1 MNGELMANLTEE
13 QKQKLTQSGLDP
25 LTFEKFSQAKADAI
39 ISRLGPA
46 APGTKPA
53 PVATKPPAPVVKPPA
68 PSTKPAPADTKKSPP
83 PLISGLDP
91 RELAIS
97 SDDELEDIK
106 LGGGPIEATG
116 QPSAYDPANVST
128 GLPGA
133 PITAPG
139 APDLGADIR
148 GAITAAPGR
157 ELISSVF
164 TPPQRAFFSG
174 LEMERDAIGTGTT
187 VTKVVTGEQIKGA
200 EKEFVKSRST
210 DPVGKIDVAKEA
222 DATRKAEEVVDSYFT
237 PGGEKRPLT
246 ASFASKRDEANK
258 GSIGAAYSP
267 QVIATPEEARAAK
280 EIELSAAKDAILTL
294 NKEYETKL
302 NQASSAK
309 DEKLIEDIQKRIT
322 LLKEKPA
329 SSPDFI
335 TRKSELIEYENLRR
349 RAAAEGKELAQ
360 FESDIFDKNIFEKSA
375 AIGGELFKQALTS
388 ADPGGAIVETPLQ
401 VGLRFLAS
409 PVSAG
414 VGVLEAGFGAIGTPG
429 VEVKPLDE
437 AVADR
442 IRGGLSAMG
451 GGLDIAEAAIEASG
465 LPKDS
470 PYATTARIAGGGA
483 GLIIDFLLPV
493 VPGLGAATSSFK
505 AASQTLAIE
514 KALGSTSSVAKTAA
528 LNAAK
533 AAAGE
538 IGRAIPFASRY
549 VAPEYGLDVF
559 SQSLTRYGKNSD
571 NIETMKD
578 LVSIAEDV
586 DLKKLSNADGAV
598 RLDIIEQAWKTKIQ
612 PQSGGNF
619 NDWLLR
625 TSKVSDAT
633 DPAIYGF
640 IKSEMPNAQ
649 KRALLSDAL
658 NNDAKA
664 ALARGTALSSEE
676 LMKDL
681 ISFAISKDIDV
692 SKLKL
697 KLPNGQAN
705 VPDILEAIAN
715 KTIPTVFSKEAPVLE
730 QLLYS
735 YANTNV
741 TKGLTST
748 KAGAAALPRYQRL
761 TRTSFIPADQ
771 TAAVTKQFE
780 NTIGSIRNKVVKAIA
795 EGRPT
800 ANLSPEEVSRIMDL
814 TLPTSLRFLPDNLK
828 NNLKDLVDEIIKP
841 TAVSDRPYGSTGYD
855 SYIAQQTVGMPKE
868 ATLTGAKINVAQY
881 NSLSEKILD
890 QIASSKPGYKSIFD
904 VEQDLRNIPE
914 GAGFSKEAYYQKVLT
929 PKEVAG
935 GTLEST
941 LKNGVNRLVDEGE
954 ASSSVLSKE
963 FIDEISQRWGSI
975 PEGFKAKY
983 RQARAEGLSA
993 PDAWSKVMVENYLIE
1008 GVDEARKAILVGAEP
1023 IADLSTLRGGAS
1035 DLRDPV
1041 VRARFKKEAEALRAE
1056 SFARAD
1062 SIKNQNLNQMFDDY
1076 LSMIYGGF
1084 ESVIESYSTAAGI
1097 RHIDGMLVAS
1107 GEMKKLTYVLAQHP
1121 YLKAQRATF
1130 MSLAKQG
1137 KHGEALVKLRDVHAI
1152 VQGRGI
1158 NQFIKNPEEL
1168 QVLFEA
1174 ARKADSNNLL
1184 GGIPYKTDGFRQ
1196 GERGIFEIWNYG
1208 KEAAPMFLVDDH
1220 LDLLSAQY
1228 LTRRQAGIV
1237 ADVYADY
1244 AKVMPDLFPTAE
1256 GIASNVD
1263 NFRSNFGFYLA
1274 ENPSG
1279 FVRSVDAGLGNKI
1292 LSTTQSNFPIDVEV
1306 VVKQLLN
1313 KVLYEQG
1320 SVDIAKSL
1328 YVALIEDSLTSLSSS
1343 QAAANRFRKV
1353 VTEKF
1358 EKTKASAVAEQ
1369 VDELRTAISKNTRTP
1384 IADVKITKAE
1394 IAEIEKAVDEI
1405 FEQTFFGAGK
1415 QYFKSFS
1422 GSSDYIRSIYPK
1434 LRAETTPLF
1443 FDTLKSS
1450 IRQAARANIEVITT
1464 GPLAIVDKIPLT
1476 FQETAAA
1483 KKALQKKG
1491 GVEDLAKSMEQ
1502 LAISSTVRKLD
1513 NPELAQTAAAAL
1525 EAGLEATLTLRQGAK
1540 ASAQK
1545 RFFNWIGQVA
1555 GTPSSLFSD
1564 GRIASVAKSG
1574 MLGGYSLVPN
1584 PKYLVGNLMT
1594 APAIVYSTLG
1604 SEFLAY
1610 SKGSISSVE
1619 ALTGGGVRGLV
1630 DIRVNPTP
1638 TKVEVVVTS
1647 PTGKVYTN
1655 YDIADIVSQNSI
1667 ARSQASA
1674 ELTNQVLQDISSFS
1688 AVEAGKLTGKIP
1700 AGLKGISRDQI
1711 IQALKENVG
1720 FGFTS
1725 RSMNIYQELAG
1736 QTDTA
1741 FRTNVLIKALKEGR
1755 SEAEAIKLAR
1765 ESLFDYGNLSR
1776 IEKDYIN
1783 KAFWFWTF
1791 RRNSYRAVLKSLLT
1805 NPQRLKN
1812 TYLANEF
1819 LPEVDR
1825 QYNISTRDYANTR
1838 AFLGLI
1844 EDKENLQR
1852 FGLYGA
1858 ANPMLDSASQM
1869 LDHIAILTPL
1879 LNPSLTVGEKLGQV
1893 ADKAIMEIGSMSSPL
1908 LQTIIGY
1915 SFGIDVRREGKEL
1928 GYGLDP
1934 KLMAWFQLSPEAWE
1948 TFQVFVNV
1956 EAVPPLEEIPGKG
1969 TYQGKQWRIRKGDK
1983 TSVRNWYLIQQCVV
1997 AAGLYRNFRDW
2008 APILPQET
2016 FDVMPDGSKVPR
2028 ITDPSLGGSREGIEK
2043 DLIRFF
2049 EVAGVITPISQPSL
2063 QDQVEFNKKAL
2074 YFELKEGTQK

>member
-1 MNGELMANLTEE
+1 MANLTEE
-13 QKQKLTQSGLDP
+13 QKQKLVQSGLDP
-25 LTFEKFSQAKADAI
+25 LTFEKFNQAKADAI

-46 APGTKPA
+46 APVTKQPA
-53 PVATKPPAPVVKPPA
+53 PVATKPPAPK
-68 PSTKPAPADTKKSPP
+68 TKPAPAATVQKKAPV
-83 PLISGLDP
+83 ISGLDP
-91 RELAIS
+91 RELSIPVGELDPRELAIPS
-97 SDDELEDIK
+97 EEELGEIK
-106 LGGGPIEATG
+106 LGGGPLEALG

-139 APDLGADIR
+139 APGIDSA
-148 GAITAAPGR
+148 
-157 ELISSVF
+157 
-164 TPPQRAFFSG
+164 TPAQSALFSG
-174 LEMERDAIGTGTT
+174 LEKERDAIGTGTT
-187 VTKVVTGEQIKGA
+187 VTKVVTGEGIKGA
-200 EKEFVKSRST
+200 EREFVKSRST
-210 DPVGKIDVAKEA
+210 DPLGKTEDAREA
-222 DATRKAEEVVDSYFT
+222 DAIRKAEEVVDSYFT
-237 PGGEKRPLT
+237 PGGERRPLT

-258 GSIGAAYSP
+258 GSIGAAYLP

-280 EIELSAAKDAILTL
+280 EIELSASKDAILTL
-294 NKEYETKL
+294 NKEYEKVL
-302 NQASSAK
+302 RQAASAK
-309 DEKLIEDIQKRIT
+309 DDKLTEDIQKRIT

-349 RAAAEGKELAQ
+349 RAAAEGKELPQ
-360 FESDIFDKNIFEKSA
+360 FEADIFDKSIFEKSA
-375 AIGGELFKQALTS
+375 AIGGELLKQTFTS

-429 VEVKPLDE
+429 VKVKPLDE

-493 VPGLGAATSSFK
+493 VPGFGAAASSFK

-514 KALGSTSSVAKTAA
+514 KALGSTSSVAKTAG

-559 SQSLTRYGKNSD
+559 SQSLTRYGKNGD

-578 LVSIAEDV
+578 LVNIAEDV
-586 DLKKLSNADGAV
+586 DLKKLSDADEAA
-598 RLDIIEQAWKTKIQ
+598 RLIILEQAWKTKVQ
-612 PQSGGNF
+612 PQRGGTF
-619 NDWLLR
+619 NDWLLK

-692 SKLKL
+692 SKMKL
-697 KLPNGQAN
+697 RLPNGQAN
-705 VPDILEAIAN
+705 VPEILEAIAN
-715 KTIPTVFSKEAPVLE
+715 KTMPTVLSKETPVLE

-748 KAGAAALPRYQRL
+748 KAGASALPRFQRL
-761 TRTSFIPADQ
+761 TRTSFLPADQ
-771 TAAVTKQFE
+771 TKSVISQFE
-780 NTIGSIRNKVVKAIA
+780 KEIGSIRDKVVKAMS

-800 ANLSPEEVSRIMDL
+800 ADLSPEEVSRIMDL
-814 TLPTSLRFLPDNLK
+814 TLPTSLRFMPDNLK
-828 NNLKDLVDEIIKP
+828 NDLKDLVDEIVK
-841 TAVSDRPYGSTGYD
+841 TAAVSDRPYGNTGYGGG
-855 SYIAQQTVGMPKE
+855 IAQQTVGMAKE
-868 ATLTGAKINVAQY
+868 APLTGAKINVAQY

-904 VEQDLRNIPE
+904 IEQDLRNIPE

-941 LKNGVNRLVDEGE
+941 LKTGVNRLLDNGE
-954 ASSSVLSKE
+954 AGSSVLSKE
-963 FIDEISQRWGSI
+963 FVDEVSQRWGSI
-975 PEGFKAKY
+975 PEDFKAKY

-993 PDAWSKVMVENYLIE
+993 PDAWSKVIVENYLVE
-1008 GVDEARKAILVGAEP
+1008 GAGEARRLITAGSEP
-1023 IADLSTLRGGAS
+1023 VANLSTLRGGAS

-1041 VRARFKKEAEALRAE
+1041 VRARFKKEAEALRLE
-1056 SFARAD
+1056 NFAKAD
-1062 SIKNQNLNQMFDDY
+1062 DIKNANFNQMFDDY

-1084 ESVIESYSTAAGI
+1084 ESVMEVYSTTG
-1097 RHIDGMLVAS
+1097 RTQFIDNMLVPTF
-1107 GEMKKLTYVLAQHP
+1107 EMKKLAFVLAQHP
-1121 YLKAQRATF
+1121 YVKAQKATF
-1130 MSLAKQG
+1130 LSLARQG
-1137 KHGEALVKLRDVHAI
+1137 RYGEALVKLRDVHAI

-1158 NQFIKNPEEL
+1158 NQFIKNAEEL
-1168 QVLFEA
+1168 EVLFNA
-1174 ARKADSNNLL
+1174 ARKVDTNNILRGL
-1184 GGIPYKTDGFRQ
+1184 PYKTEGFQQ

-1208 KEAAPMFLVDDH
+1208 KETAPMFLVDDH

-1228 LTRRQAGIV
+1228 LTRRQAGAV
-1237 ADVYADY
+1237 SDVYADY

-1256 GIASNVD
+1256 GIAKNVD

-1274 ENPSG
+1274 EDASG
-1279 FVRSVDAGLGNKI
+1279 FVRSVNAGLGNKI
-1292 LSTTQSNFPIDVEV
+1292 LATTASNFIIDVEV

-1313 KVLYEQG
+1313 KVLYQEG
-1320 SVDIAKSL
+1320 YTDIAKSL
-1328 YVALIEDSLTSLSSS
+1328 YIALIEDSLTSLSSTD
-1343 QAAANRFRKV
+1343 AAANRFRKV

-1358 EKTKASAVAEQ
+1358 ERTKLEAVTEQ
-1369 VDELRTAISKNTRTP
+1369 VDELRTAISKNTGTP

-1394 IAEIEKAVDEI
+1394 IAEIEKAVDQI
-1405 FEQTFFGAGK
+1405 FEQTFFGEGK

-1434 LRAETTPLF
+1434 LRSETTPLF
-1443 FDTLKSS
+1443 FDTLKTS
-1450 IRQAARANIEVITT
+1450 IRQAARSNLEVITR
-1464 GPLAIVDKIPLT
+1464 GPIEGIATIPLT
-1476 FQETAAA
+1476 FQETASA
-1483 KKALQKKG
+1483 KKSLLGKG
-1491 GVEDLAKSMEQ
+1491 GVEDLTKSMEQ
-1502 LAISSTVRKLD
+1502 LAISSTVRKLE

-1540 ASAQK
+1540 ASVQK
-1545 RFFNWIGQVA
+1545 RFFDWIGQVA

-1564 GRIASVAKSG
+1564 GKVASVAKSG
-1574 MLGGYSLVPN
+1574 MLGGYSLIPN

-1594 APAIVYSTLG
+1594 APAIIYSTLG

-1610 SKGSISSVE
+1610 SKGAVSSIE

-1700 AGLKGISRDQI
+1700 GGLKGISRDQI
-1711 IQALKENVG
+1711 LQALKENVG

-1776 IEKDYIN
+1776 IERDYIN

-1825 QYNISTRDYANTR
+1825 EYNISTRDYANTR
-1838 AFLGLI
+1838 PFLGLI
-1844 EDKENLQR
+1844 NDKENLQR
-1852 FGLYGA
+1852 FGLYGPA
-1858 ANPMLDSASQM
+1858 LPMLDSASQM
-1869 LDHIAILTPL
+1869 IDHVSMLTPI
-1879 LNPSLTVGEKLGQV
+1879 LNPSLTSGETLGEI
-1893 ADKAIMEIGSMSSPL
+1893 ANKTIMEVGAMSSPL
-1908 LQTIIGY
+1908 FQTVIGY
-1915 SFGIDVRREGKEL
+1915 SFGVDVRREGKEF

-1934 KLMAWFQLSPEAWE
+1934 KLMAWFQLNPEAWE
-1948 TFQVFVNV
+1948 TFQAFVNV

-1969 TYQGKQWRIRKGDK
+1969 TYQGKQWRIRKGDT
-1983 TSVRNWYLIQQCVV
+1983 TSVRNWYLIQQSVV

-2008 APILPQET
+2008 SPILPQET
-2016 FDVMPDGSKVPR
+2016 FDVMPDGTKVPR

-2049 EVAGVITPISQPSL
+2049 QIAGVITPIAQPSL

-2074 YFELKEGTQK
+2074 YFKLKEGTYK

>member
-13 QKQKLTQSGLDP
+13 QKQKLVQSGLDP
-25 LTFEKFSQAKADAI
+25 LTFEKFNQAKADAI

-46 APGTKPA
+46 APVTKQPA
-53 PVATKPPAPVVKPPA
+53 PVATKPPAPK
-68 PSTKPAPADTKKSPP
+68 TKPAPAATVQKKAPV
-83 PLISGLDP
+83 ISGLDP
-91 RELAIS
+91 RELSIPVGELDPRELAIPS
-97 SDDELEDIK
+97 EDELEEIK
-106 LGGGPIEATG
+106 LGGGPLEALG
-116 QPSAYDPANVST
+116 QPSAYDPANVSPR
-128 GLPGA
+128 LPGA

-139 APDLGADIR
+139 APGIDSA
-148 GAITAAPGR
+148 
-157 ELISSVF
+157 
-164 TPPQRAFFSG
+164 TPAQSALFSG
-174 LEMERDAIGTGTT
+174 LEKERDAIGTGTT
-187 VTKVVTGEQIKGA
+187 VTKVVTGGGIKEA
-200 EKEFVKSRST
+200 EREFVKSRST
-210 DPVGKIDVAKEA
+210 DPLGKTEAAREA
-222 DATRKAEEVVDSYFT
+222 DAKRKAEEVVDSYFT
-237 PGGEKRPLT
+237 PGGERRPLT

-258 GSIGAAYSP
+258 GSIGAAYLP
-267 QVIATPEEARAAK
+267 QVIATPEEAIAAK
-280 EIELSAAKDAILTL
+280 EIELSASKDAILTL
-294 NKEYETKL
+294 NKEYEKVL
-302 NQASSAK
+302 RQAASAK
-309 DEKLIEDIQKRIT
+309 DDKLTEDIQKRIT

-349 RAAAEGKELAQ
+349 RAAAEGKVLPQ
-360 FESDIFDKNIFEKSA
+360 FEADIFDKSIFEKSA
-375 AIGGELFKQALTS
+375 AIGGELLKQAFTS

-429 VEVKPLDE
+429 VKVKPLDE

-493 VPGLGAATSSFK
+493 VPGFGAATSSFK

-514 KALGSTSSVAKTAA
+514 KALGSTSSVAKTAG

-559 SQSLTRYGKNSD
+559 SQSLTRYGKNGD

-578 LVSIAEDV
+578 LVNIAEDV
-586 DLKKLSNADGAV
+586 DLKKLSDADEAA
-598 RLDIIEQAWKTKIQ
+598 RLIILEQAWKTKVQ
-612 PQSGGNF
+612 PQRGGTF
-619 NDWLLR
+619 NDWLLK

-715 KTIPTVFSKEAPVLE
+715 KTIPTVLSKETPVLE

-780 NTIGSIRNKVVKAIA
+780 NTIGSIRDKVVKAIA

-800 ANLSPEEVSRIMDL
+800 ANLSPEEVSMIMDL
-814 TLPTSLRFLPDNLK
+814 TLPTSLRFLPDDLK

-841 TAVSDRPYGSTGYD
+841 TAVSDRPYGNTGYGGGL
-855 SYIAQQTVGMPKE
+855 AQQTVGMQKE

-941 LKNGVNRLVDEGE
+941 LKTGVNRLADEGE

-975 PEGFKAKY
+975 PEAFKAKY

-1008 GVDEARKAILVGAEP
+1008 GADEARKAILVGAEP
-1023 IADLSTLRGGAS
+1023 IENLSTLRGGAS
-1035 DLRDPV
+1035 DLADPV
-1041 VRARFKKEAEALRAE
+1041 VRARFKKEAEALRADA
-1056 SFARAD
+1056 FARAD
-1062 SIKNQNLNQMFDDY
+1062 SIKDQNLNQMFDDY

-1084 ESVIESYSTAAGI
+1084 ESVIESYSTAAGV

-1107 GEMKKLTYVLAQHP
+1107 GEMKKLAYVLAQHP

-1130 MSLAKQG
+1130 LSLAKQG

-1158 NQFIKNPEEL
+1158 NQFIKNAEEL
-1168 QVLFEA
+1168 EVLFEA
-1174 ARKADSNNLL
+1174 ARKADANNLL

-1228 LTRRQAGIV
+1228 LTRRQAGVV

-1256 GIASNVD
+1256 GIANNVD

-1274 ENPSG
+1274 EDASG
-1279 FVRSVDAGLGNKI
+1279 FVRSVKAGLGNKS
-1292 LSTTQSNFPIDVEV
+1292 LSTTASNFPIDVEV

-1313 KVLYEQG
+1313 KALDG
-1320 SVDIAKSL
+1320 DTARKM

-1343 QAAANRFRKV
+1343 QAAANRFRTV
-1353 VTEKF
+1353 VTSSFKE
-1358 EKTKASAVAEQ
+1358 TKASAVLEQ
-1369 VDELRTAISKNTRTP
+1369 VDELRTAISNNTRTP

-1394 IAEIEKAVDEI
+1394 IREIEKAVDEI

-1450 IRQAARANIEVITT
+1450 IRQAARSNIEVITT
-1464 GPLAIVDKIPLT
+1464 GPLAIVDTIPLT

-1483 KKALQKKG
+1483 KRALQKKG

-1610 SKGSISSVE
+1610 SKGSISSID
-1619 ALTGGGVRGLV
+1619 ALTGGGIRGLI

-1776 IEKDYIN
+1776 IERDYIN

-1838 AFLGLI
+1838 PFLGLI

-1858 ANPMLDSASQM
+1858 ANPMLDSTSQM

-1893 ADKAIMEIGSMSSPL
+1893 ADKAIMEIGAMSSPL

-1915 SFGIDVRREGKEL
+1915 SFGVDVRREGKEL

-2008 APILPQET
+2008 SPILPQET
-2016 FDVMPDGSKVPR
+2016 FNVMPDGSKVPR

-2049 EVAGVITPISQPSL
+2049 EIAGVITPISQPSL
-2063 QDQVEFNKKAL
+2063 QDQIEFNKKAL
-2074 YFELKEGTQK
+2074 YFKLKEGTYK

>member
-1 MNGELMANLTEE
+1 MNGEFMANLTEE
-13 QKQKLTQSGLDP
+13 QKQRIKQAGLSTS
-25 LTFEKFSQAKADAI
+25 TFEKFDQAKADSL
-39 ISRLGPA
+39 ISKMGQATPA
-46 APGTKPA
+46 AP
-53 PVATKPPAPVVKPPA
+53 VAA
-68 PSTKPAPADTKKSPP
+68 TKPAPAPAPKKTTAGIAKQP
-83 PLISGLDP
+83 
-91 RELAIS
+91 E
-97 SDDELEDIK
+97 
-106 LGGGPIEATG
+106 PIVEA
-116 QPSAYDPANVST
+116 PA
-128 GLPGA
+128 
-133 PITAPG
+133 

-148 GAITAAPGR
+148 GAVSAAPGR
-157 ELISSVF
+157 ELRESTF
-164 TPPQRAFFSG
+164 TVPQKRLIFG
-174 LEMERDAIGTGTT
+174 IQDEKDAIDTSGN
-187 VTKVVTGEQIKGA
+187 VTKVVTGEQLKGA
-200 EKEFVKSRST
+200 ESEFVKSRSIT
-210 DPVGKIDVAKEA
+210 PEGKVETAREEDAK
-222 DATRKAEEVVDSYFT
+222 RKAEEIVQSYFT
-237 PGGEKRPLT
+237 PGGERRPLT
-246 ASFASKRDEANK
+246 ASFASKKDEANK
-258 GSIGAAYSP
+258 GSIGAAYLP

-280 EIELSAAKDAILTL
+280 EIELSASKDAILTL
-294 NKEYETKL
+294 SKEYETKL
-302 NQASSAK
+302 SQAASAK
-309 DEKLIEDIQKRIT
+309 DTKLTEDIQKRIT

-335 TRKSELIEYENLRR
+335 TRKSELVEYENLRR
-349 RAAAEGKELAQ
+349 RASAEGKQIPA
-360 FESDIFDKNIFEKSA
+360 FESDIFDKSIFEKSA

-401 VGLRFLAS
+401 VGFRFLAS
-409 PVSAG
+409 PVSAA
-414 VGVLEAGFGAIGTPG
+414 VGVIESAVTD
-429 VEVKPLDE
+429 KRLDE

-451 GGLDIAEAAIEASG
+451 GGLDFAEAMIEDAG

-470 PYATTARIAGGGA
+470 AAATATRIAGGGA
-483 GLIIDFLLPV
+483 GLIIDFLLPI

-505 AASQTLAIE
+505 AASQTVAIE
-514 KALGSTSSVAKTAA
+514 KALGSTSSVAKAA
-528 LNAAK
+528 GLNAAK

-578 LVSIAEDV
+578 FVSIAEDV
-586 DLKKLSNADGAV
+586 DLKKLSEADEAA
-598 RLDIIEQAWKTKIQ
+598 RLIILEDAWKTKVQ
-612 PQSGGNF
+612 PQRGGTF
-619 NDWLLR
+619 DDWLLK

-649 KRALLSDAL
+649 KRALLSEGMS
-658 NNDAKA
+658 NTAKA
-664 ALARGTALSSEE
+664 AMARGTALSSEE

-692 SKLKL
+692 SKMRLR
-697 KLPNGQAN
+697 LPNGQAN
-705 VPDILEAIAN
+705 VPEILEAIAN
-715 KTIPTVFSKEAPVLE
+715 KTMPTVFSKEVPVLE

-735 YANTNV
+735 HANTNV

-748 KAGAAALPRYQRL
+748 KAGAAAIPRFQRL
-761 TRTSFIPADQ
+761 TRTSFVPADQ

-780 NTIGSIRNKVVKAIA
+780 NAIGSIRDKVVEAIA
-795 EGRPT
+795 EGRLT
-800 ANLSPEEVSRIMDL
+800 ADLSPEEVSRIMDL
-814 TLPTSLRFLPDNLK
+814 TLPTSLRFLPDDLK
-828 NNLKDLVDEIIKP
+828 NNLKDLVDEIVQPAAI
-841 TAVSDRPYGSTGYD
+841 SDRPYGNTGYGGG
-855 SYIAQQTVGMPKE
+855 IAQQTVGMAKE
-868 ATLTGAKINVAQY
+868 APLTGAKINVAQY
-881 NSLSEKILD
+881 NSLAEKILD

-904 VEQDLRNIPE
+904 IEQDLRNIPE

-935 GTLEST
+935 GSFESG
-941 LKNGVNRLVDEGE
+941 LKSGVNRLLDNGE

-963 FIDEISQRWGSI
+963 FVDEVSQRWGSI
-975 PEGFKAKY
+975 PEDFKAKY

-993 PDAWSKVMVENYLIE
+993 PDAWSKTMVENYLIE
-1008 GVDEARKAILVGAEP
+1008 GLDEIRRLELAGAEP
-1023 IADLSTLRGGAS
+1023 IAPIRTLRGGAS
-1035 DLRDPV
+1035 DLSDPV
-1041 VRARFKKEAEALRAE
+1041 IAARFQKEAEALRAE
-1056 SFARAD
+1056 NLTKAD
-1062 SIKNQNLNQMFDDY
+1062 DIKNANFDQMFNDY

-1084 ESVIESYSTAAGI
+1084 ESVMEVYSTTG
-1097 RHIDGMLVAS
+1097 RTQFIDNMLVPTF
-1107 GEMKKLTYVLAQHP
+1107 EMKKLAFVLAQHP
-1121 YLKAQRATF
+1121 FINAQKATF
-1130 MSLAKQG
+1130 LSLARQG
-1137 KHGEALVKLRDVHAI
+1137 RYGEALVKLRDVHAI

-1158 NQFIKNPEEL
+1158 NQFIKSSDEL
-1168 QVLFEA
+1168 EVLFDT
-1174 ARKADSNNLL
+1174 ARKADKNNILRGL
-1184 GGIPYKTDGFRQ
+1184 PYKTEGFQQ
-1196 GERGIFEIWNYG
+1196 GDRGIFEIWNYG
-1208 KEAAPMFLVDDH
+1208 KETAPMFLVDDH

-1228 LTRRQAGIV
+1228 LTRRQAGAV
-1237 ADVYADY
+1237 SDVYADY

-1256 GIASNVD
+1256 GIAKNVD

-1274 ENPSG
+1274 EDASG
-1279 FVRSVDAGLGNKI
+1279 FVRSVRNGLGNAR
-1292 LSTTQSNFPIDVEV
+1292 LSTTASNFPIDVEV
-1306 VVKQLLN
+1306 VVNQLLN
-1313 KVLYEQG
+1313 KVLYQDEYI
-1320 SVDIAKSL
+1320 DIAKNI
-1328 YVALIEDSLTSLSSS
+1328 YIALIEDSLTSLSSS
-1343 QAAANRFRKV
+1343 SAAANRFRKV

-1358 EKTKASAVAEQ
+1358 EKIKVEAVLEQ
-1369 VDELRTAISKNTRTP
+1369 VDELRTAISNNTGAA

-1394 IAEIEKAVDEI
+1394 IKEIEKAVDEI

-1434 LRAETTPLF
+1434 LRSETTPLF
-1443 FDTLKSS
+1443 FDTLKTS
-1450 IRQAARANIEVITT
+1450 IRQAARSNIEVITR
-1464 GPLAIVDKIPLT
+1464 GPIEAVATIPLT
-1476 FQETAAA
+1476 FQETASA
-1483 KKALQKKG
+1483 KKALLGKG
-1491 GVEDLAKSMEQ
+1491 GVEDLTKSMEQ
-1502 LAISSTVRKLD
+1502 LAISSTVRKLE

-1525 EAGLEATLTLRQGAK
+1525 DEGLEATLTLRQGAK

-1545 RFFNWIGQVA
+1545 RFFDWIGEVA

-1564 GRIASVAKSG
+1564 GKVANMAKSG

-1594 APAIVYSTLG
+1594 APAIIYSTLG

-1610 SKGSISSVE
+1610 SKGSISSIE

-1700 AGLKGISRDQI
+1700 GGLRAISRDQI
-1711 IQALKENVG
+1711 VQALKENVG

-1755 SEAEAIKLAR
+1755 SEGEAIKLAR

-1791 RRNSYRAVLKSLLT
+1791 RRNSYRAVLKSLFT

-1825 QYNISTRDYANTR
+1825 EYNISTRDYANTR
-1838 AFLGLI
+1838 PFMSLI
-1844 EDKENLQR
+1844 NDKENLQR
-1852 FGLYGA
+1852 FGLYGPA
-1858 ANPMLDSASQM
+1858 IPMLDSTSQM
-1869 LDHIAILTPL
+1869 IDHVSLLAPI
-1879 LNPSLTVGEKLGQV
+1879 LNPSLTTGERLGEI
-1893 ADKAIMEIGSMSSPL
+1893 ANKTIMEVGSMSTPL
-1908 LQTIIGY
+1908 VQTIIGY
-1915 SFGIDVRREGKEL
+1915 SFGVDVRREGKEL

-1934 KLMAWFQLSPEAWE
+1934 KLMAWFQLNPEAWE
-1948 TFQVFVNV
+1948 TFQAFVNV

-1969 TYQGKQWRIRKGDK
+1969 TYQGKQWRIRKGDT
-1983 TSVRNWYLIQQCVV
+1983 TSVRNWYLIQQSVV

-2008 APILPQET
+2008 SPILPQET
-2016 FDVMPDGSKVPR
+2016 FDVMPDGTKVPR
-2028 ITDPSLGGSREGIEK
+2028 VTDPSLGGSREGIEK

-2049 EVAGVITPISQPSL
+2049 EIAGVITPIAQPSL
-2063 QDQVEFNKKAL
+2063 QDQIEFNKKAL
-2074 YFELKEGTQK
+2074 YFKLKEGTYK

>member
-1 MNGELMANLTEE
+1 MANLTEE
-13 QKQKLTQSGLDP
+13 QKQRIKQAGLSTS
-25 LTFEKFSQAKADAI
+25 TFEKFDQAKADSL
-39 ISRLGPA
+39 ISKMGSTPATPA
-46 APGTKPA
+46 AP
-53 PVATKPPAPVVKPPA
+53 VAA
-68 PSTKPAPADTKKSPP
+68 TKPAPAPAPKKTTAGIAKQPEPIVEPP
-83 PLISGLDP
+83 
-91 RELAIS
+91 A
-97 SDDELEDIK
+97 
-106 LGGGPIEATG
+106 
-116 QPSAYDPANVST
+116 
-128 GLPGA
+128 
-133 PITAPG
+133 

-148 GAITAAPGR
+148 GAVSAAPGR
-157 ELISSVF
+157 DLRASIF
-164 TPPQRAFFSG
+164 TPQQEMIFSG
-174 LEMERDAIGTGTT
+174 LEAEKEDVDVSGS
-187 VTKVVTGEQIKGA
+187 VTRVVTGADIKTA
-200 EKEFVKSRST
+200 EAEFVKSRGT
-210 DPVGKIDVAKEA
+210 DPVGKTEAAREEDAK
-222 DATRKAEEVVDSYFT
+222 RKAEEIVQSYFT
-237 PGGEKRPLT
+237 PGGERRPLT
-246 ASFASKRDEANK
+246 AALASEKTEESK
-258 GSIGAAYSP
+258 GSITQALLP
-267 QVIATPEEARAAK
+267 QVIATPEEAVAAK
-280 EIELSAAKDAILTL
+280 EIELSASKDAILTL
-294 NKEYETKL
+294 SKEYETKL
-302 NQASSAK
+302 SQAASAK
-309 DEKLIEDIQKRIT
+309 DTKLTEDIQKRIT
-322 LLKEKPA
+322 LLQEKPA

-335 TRKSELIEYENLRR
+335 TRKSELVEYENLRR
-349 RAAAEGKELAQ
+349 QAAAAGKQ
-360 FESDIFDKNIFEKSA
+360 IPTFEADIFDKSIFEKSA
-375 AIGGELFKQALTS
+375 AIGGELAKAAFTS
-388 ADPGGAIVETPLQ
+388 ADPGTGIVETPAAYAFRL
-401 VGLRFLAS
+401 LAA

-414 VGVLEAGFGAIGTPG
+414 VGVIESIVTD
-429 VEVKPLDE
+429 KPVSE
-437 AVADR
+437 AVAER
-442 IRGGLSAMG
+442 IRGGLGVMG
-451 GGLDIAEAAIEASG
+451 AGIDFAEAQIESAN

-470 PYATTARIAGGGA
+470 AAATATRIAGGGA
-483 GLIIDFLLPV
+483 GLMVDFLLPIA
-493 VPGLGAATSSFK
+493 PGLGAAASSFR
-505 AASQTLAIE
+505 AARQTLAIE

-528 LNAAK
+528 INAAK

-559 SQSLTRYGKNSD
+559 SQSLTRYGQSAD

-578 LVSIAEDV
+578 LVNIAEEV
-586 DLKKLSNADGAV
+586 DLKKLSDADEAA
-598 RLDIIEQAWKTKIQ
+598 RLIILEDAWKTKIQ
-612 PQSGGNF
+612 PQSGGTFDN
-619 NDWLLR
+619 WLLK

-692 SKLKL
+692 SKMKL
-697 KLPNGQAN
+697 RLPNGQAN
-705 VPDILEAIAN
+705 VAEILEAIAN
-715 KTIPTVFSKEAPVLE
+715 KTMPTVLSKEDEVLK

-735 YANTNV
+735 HGNTNA

-771 TAAVTKQFE
+771 TKAVINRFE
-780 NTIGSIRNKVVKAIA
+780 KEFGSIRDKVVKAIA

-800 ANLSPEEVSRIMDL
+800 ADLTPGEVSRIMDL
-814 TLPTSLRFLPDNLK
+814 TLPTSLRFMPDDLK
-828 NNLKDLVDEIIKP
+828 NNLKDLVEEIVQSA
-841 TAVSDRPYGSTGYD
+841 AVSERPFGTTGYVGTEARQ
-855 SYIAQQTVGMPKE
+855 YVGMAKE
-868 ATLTGAKINVAQY
+868 APLTGAKINVAQY
-881 NSLSEKILD
+881 NSLAEKVLD
-890 QIASSKPGYKSIFD
+890 QIASSKSGYKSIFD
-904 VEQDLRNIPE
+904 IEQDLRNIPE

-935 GTLEST
+935 GSFESG
-941 LKNGVNRLVDEGE
+941 LKSGVNRLLDNGE
-954 ASSSVLSKE
+954 AGSSVLSKE
-963 FIDEISQRWGSI
+963 FVDEVSQRWGSI
-975 PEGFKAKY
+975 PENFKAKY

-1008 GVDEARKAILVGAEP
+1008 GVDEIRRLQLAGAEP
-1023 IADLSTLRGGAS
+1023 IADVSTLRGGTA
-1035 DLRDPV
+1035 DLTDPAV
-1041 VRARFKKEAEALRAE
+1041 VKTFETEADILRLE
-1056 SFARAD
+1056 NLEKAD
-1062 SIKNQNLNQMFDDY
+1062 DIKNANLNQMFDDY

-1084 ESVIESYSTAAGI
+1084 ESVMEVYSTTG
-1097 RHIDGMLVAS
+1097 RTQFIDNMLVPTF
-1107 GEMKKLTYVLAQHP
+1107 EMKKLAFVLAQHP
-1121 YLKAQRATF
+1121 YVKAQKATF
-1130 MSLAKQG
+1130 LSLARQG
-1137 KHGEALVKLRDVHAI
+1137 RYGEALVKLRDVHAI

-1158 NQFIKNPEEL
+1158 NQFIKNAEEL
-1168 QVLFEA
+1168 EVLFEA
-1174 ARKADSNNLL
+1174 ARKVDTNNILRGL
-1184 GGIPYKTDGFRQ
+1184 PYKTEGFQQ
-1196 GERGIFEIWNYG
+1196 GDRGIFEIWNYG
-1208 KEAAPMFLVDDH
+1208 KETAPMFLVDDH

-1228 LTRRQAGIV
+1228 LTRRQAGAV
-1237 ADVYADY
+1237 SDVYADY

-1256 GIASNVD
+1256 GIAKNVD

-1274 ENPSG
+1274 EDASG
-1279 FVRSVDAGLGNKI
+1279 FVRSVRNGLGNAYP
-1292 LSTTQSNFPIDVEV
+1292 STTASNFPIDVEV

-1313 KVLYEQG
+1313 KVLYQDEYLD
-1320 SVDIAKSL
+1320 VAKNI
-1328 YVALIEDSLTSLSSS
+1328 YIALIEDSLTSLSSS
-1343 QAAANRFRKV
+1343 EAAANRFRKV

-1358 EKTKASAVAEQ
+1358 EKTKADTVLEQ
-1369 VDELRTAISKNTRTP
+1369 VDELRTAISNNTGTA

-1394 IAEIEKAVDEI
+1394 IKEIEKAVDEI

-1434 LRAETTPLF
+1434 LRSETTPLF
-1443 FDTLKSS
+1443 FDTLKTS
-1450 IRQAARANIEVITT
+1450 IRQAARSNIEVITR
-1464 GPLAIVDKIPLT
+1464 GPIEAVATIPLT
-1476 FQETAAA
+1476 FQETASA
-1483 KKALQKKG
+1483 KKALLGKG
-1491 GVEDLAKSMEQ
+1491 GVEDLTKSMEQ
-1502 LAISSTVRKLD
+1502 LAISSTVRKLE

-1525 EAGLEATLTLRQGAK
+1525 EEGLEATLTLRKGAK

-1545 RFFNWIGQVA
+1545 RFFNWIGEVA

-1564 GRIASVAKSG
+1564 GKVASVAKSG

-1594 APAIVYSTLG
+1594 APAIIYSTLG

-1610 SKGSISSVE
+1610 SKGSISSIE

-1674 ELTNQVLQDISSFS
+1674 ELTNKVLQDISSFS

-1700 AGLKGISRDQI
+1700 GGLRAISRDQI
-1711 IQALKENVG
+1711 VQALKENVG

-1755 SEAEAIKLAR
+1755 SEGEAIKLAR

-1791 RRNSYRAVLKSLLT
+1791 RRNSYRVVLKSLLT

-1825 QYNISTRDYANTR
+1825 EYNISTRDYANTR
-1838 AFLGLI
+1838 PFMSLI
-1844 EDKENLQR
+1844 NDKENLQR
-1852 FGLYGA
+1852 FGLYGPA
-1858 ANPMLDSASQM
+1858 IPMLDSTSQM
-1869 LDHIAILTPL
+1869 LDHIAILTPI

-1893 ADKAIMEIGSMSSPL
+1893 ADKAIMEVGAMSSPL

-1915 SFGIDVRREGKEL
+1915 SFGVDVRREGKEL

-1934 KLMAWFQLSPEAWE
+1934 KLMAWFQLNPEAWE
-1948 TFQVFVNV
+1948 TFQAFVNV

-1969 TYQGKQWRIRKGDK
+1969 TYQGKQWRIRKGDT
-1983 TSVRNWYLIQQCVV
+1983 TSVRNWYLIQQSVV

-2008 APILPQET
+2008 SPILPQET
-2016 FDVMPDGSKVPR
+2016 FDVMPDGTKVPR

-2049 EVAGVITPISQPSL
+2049 EIAGVITPIAQPSL

-2074 YFELKEGTQK
+2074 YFKLKEGTYK